1 MYASAGIRE
10 GGELLQ
16 VPAGTT
22 VNWFS
27 VDSAGNV
34 ERNYMPNGKGKN
46 FGKGT
51 HAMSVVLVQ
60 VLPAQV
66 RLGRPSWR

>member
-34 ERNYMPNGKGKN
+34 ERNYVPNGKGKN
-46 FGKGT
+46 FGKGV
-51 HAMSVVLVQ
+51 AVLT
-60 VLPAQV
+60 P
-66 RLGRPSWR
+66 